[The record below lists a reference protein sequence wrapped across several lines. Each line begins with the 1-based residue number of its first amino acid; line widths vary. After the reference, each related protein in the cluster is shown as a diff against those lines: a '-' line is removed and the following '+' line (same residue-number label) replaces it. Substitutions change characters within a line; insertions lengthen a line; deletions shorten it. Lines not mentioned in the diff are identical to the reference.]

1 MYSFEDYYQP
11 IMLSNL
17 TVLKQKVW

>member
-11 IMLSNL
+11 IVLSNL
-17 TVLKQKVW
+17 AVLKQKIW